1 MSVTLDGQNLFDLQQ
16 LEVETASTRRDSI
29 ERIVSGLDGVLSI
42 DIGQRSRSI
51 KQKGVLRAK
60 SKSQMNDRI
69 DAISTYMDGNTHTLA
84 IDNDE
89 KLGDLRMDIFKV
101 SKVRTSGNSVAV
113 DYEILYTQLV

>member
-1 MSVTLDGQNLFDLQQ
+1 
-16 LEVETASTRRDSI
+16 
-29 ERIVSGLDGVLSI
+29 
-42 DIGQRSRSI
+42 
-51 KQKGVLRAK
+51 
-60 SKSQMNDRI
+60 MNDRI